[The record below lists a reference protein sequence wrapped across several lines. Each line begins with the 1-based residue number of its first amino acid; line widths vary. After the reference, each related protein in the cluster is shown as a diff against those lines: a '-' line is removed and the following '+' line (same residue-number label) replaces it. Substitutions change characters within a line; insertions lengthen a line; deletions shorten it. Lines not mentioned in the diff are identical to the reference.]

1 MSQPPSHLS
10 HSNYAA
16 KPSHQAQQQA
26 ISAKEQL
33 TQPAPVAHVSHK
45 DIAKR
50 AFALFQARGS
60 THGLDVH
67 DWNTAAK
74 DLIAE
79 RQLGQ
84 FPNP

>member
-1 MSQPPSHLS
+1 MSQHPSHPS
-10 HSNYAA
+10 HQTPAA

-26 ISAKEQL
+26 ISAKEQTTL
-33 TQPAPVAHVSHK
+33 HAPINHVSHK

-50 AFALFQARGS
+50 AFTLFEARGS
-60 THGLDVH
+60 THGLDVQ

-79 RQLGQ
+79 KQLS
-84 FPNP
+84 